1 MGYYSAPRRF
11 LRGLR
16 QLVYPRRC
24 PFCGRVLGSIPEC
37 PDCAQELDTLRRK
50 PSMKLDPAKHYISN
64 LSGGAAPFQYAGCV
78 RQGVL
83 RAKYQ
88 ASPWAAVELGV
99 WMAKLVYGSE
109 IRMCGAEPVP
119 QKVDGVSRV
128 YNAIV
133 PVPPSGTKRGYNV
146 PYLMAL
152 PLAEATGVPLYENAL
167 CRARK
172 KKHQAGLPFYERVAN
187 VAGAFRVICQAFSAN
202 FFKYRETVH
211 PLSRHPTVQGPFPR
225 LPVSPRT
232 RSLRRPPAVPARRPL
247 PWCRW

>member
-1 MGYYSAPRRF
+1 MQR
-11 LRGLR
+11 
-16 QLVYPRRC
+16 
-24 PFCGRVLGSIPEC
+24 
-37 PDCAQELDTLRRK
+37 
-50 PSMKLDPAKHYISN
+50 
-64 LSGGAAPFQYAGCV
+64 
-78 RQGVL
+78 
-83 RAKYQ
+83 KYQ

-187 VAGAFRVICQAFSAN
+187 VAGAFRVTDPELVERRNIILVDDVLTTGTTAAACAQALLADGAASVFVVTLA
-202 FFKYRETVH
+202 TVEKDLA
-211 PLSRHPTVQGPFPR
+211 PLDAWKEDEQFPDI
-225 LPVSPRT
+225 
-232 RSLRRPPAVPARRPL
+232 
-247 PWCRW
+247 